1 MPTSLLARLTL
12 AASATA
18 ILALLALH
26 ALRADLSPAT
36 HMISEYAVG
45 AHGWVMTLCFYAF
58 ALASLALL
66 GALATRVRGGV
77 GWLGLVCLLVTA
89 AGLTIGG
96 TFAMDPTTSD
106 AALMS
111 RSGQLHGLGFMLGVP
126 GELLAVLLRTL
137 HLRTQPAWKARPLAV
152 LAGAVWLSVVV
163 MVPLLMNN
171 GAFGIPNRTFMLSY
185 GAWMIAVALGL

>member
-66 GALATRVRGGV
+66 GAWQHACGGASGGLAS
-77 GWLGLVCLLVTA
+77 CA
-89 AGLTIGG
+89 
-96 TFAMDPTTSD
+96 S
-106 AALMS
+106 S
-111 RSGQLHGLGFMLGVP
+111 
-126 GELLAVLLRTL
+126 
-137 HLRTQPAWKARPLAV
+137 
-152 LAGAVWLSVVV
+152 
-163 MVPLLMNN
+163 
-171 GAFGIPNRTFMLSY
+171 
-185 GAWMIAVALGL
+185 

>member
-89 AGLTIGG
+89 TGLTIGG
-96 TFAMDPTTSD
+96 TFAMDPTTEN
-106 AALMS
+106 
-111 RSGQLHGLGFMLGVP
+111 RSLQ
-126 GELLAVLLRTL
+126 
-137 HLRTQPAWKARPLAV
+137 
-152 LAGAVWLSVVV
+152 
-163 MVPLLMNN
+163 
-171 GAFGIPNRTFMLSY
+171 
-185 GAWMIAVALGL
+185 